1 MNQRKKNQ
9 TSLGIIIILIKKLGI
24 VFINFSLIF
33 YADLLIIFKEYIN
46 MILMII
52 KKKDFITVI
61 ISDLKLIIVI
71 IIISIVIKKI

>member
-61 ISDLKLIIVI
+61 VSDLKLIIVI